1 MTNLVLPKIEFDR
14 DSMLVLVI
22 CKIEANLKTRAD
34 KSEWHDLILL
44 IMELDFLRLLV
55 TCKIEAD
62 QITRNVTVCNKCPQ
76 RPLILTFGPW
86 L

>member
-1 MTNLVLPKIEFDR
+1 MP
-14 DSMLVLVI
+14 VLVI

-34 KSEWHDLILL
+34 NSLRHDLILL
-44 IMELDFLRLLV
+44 IMELDRDFVPLLV

-62 QITRNVTVCNKCPQ
+62 LKTRNVTVCNKCPQ
-76 RPLILTFGPW
+76 RPLKLTFNPW